1 MSLIQSNMSL
11 IVMFTEGKLL
21 IAFFLFKVLGR
32 ESLRSEA
39 VDKKQ
44 DSSSQAWSTKSGPQG
59 L

>member
-21 IAFFLFKVLGR
+21 IALFLLKVLGR